1 MMKSRYL
8 AAAAL
13 ALLMLPASL
22 AAQLRTDRWEVDVV
36 SAAVPT
42 IQVQAARTSAVTGD
56 AALRARGGTP
66 LLRTVATL
74 AAAAGGYALADEYLE
89 PGESDVRFGPIAAGA
104 GAAAVAGIAFSNGNP
119 LKIIA
124 GSALSTLPS
133 AALSTFLAGS
143 LKDDEEG
150 QIPLIAFSIPQGL
163 LTSAFAQ
170 DRR

>member
-1 MMKSRYL
+1 MKSSYL

-22 AAQLRTDRWEVDVV
+22 TAQVRTDRWDVEVVPTAVPDIHVQTTQT
-36 SAAVPT
+36 SELPATAAV
-42 IQVQAARTSAVTGD
+42 
-56 AALRARGGTP
+56 RARGGHP

-74 AAAAGGYALADEYLE
+74 AAATAGYALADEYME
-89 PGESDVRFGPIAAGA
+89 RGEGDVRYAPIAAGA
-104 GAAAVAGIAFSNGNP
+104 GAAAVAGIAFSSGNP
-119 LKIIA
+119 LKIII

-170 DRR
+170 DRP